1 MMLLWFFAL
10 TFAISWGGI
19 LLVVGGPAGFTG
31 ATARTDPRFPHVYLA
46 MLAGPVL
53 SGMLFT
59 AITSGALGFRE
70 LGSRLRRWR
79 VDARAY
85 AVALLTAPL
94 VVLTAVFI
102 LSLGSPGFVPGLVEN
117 GGRSSLLLFGLAVG
131 LGAGLFEELGWTGF
145 AVPQLRRRYGIL
157 KSGLIL
163 GVLWAAWHVVASIWG
178 MGDIAGAM
186 PLPLFLGIDLL
197 SVLLPYRVLMVW
209 MHERTNSLLVTMLM
223 HASLT
228 SSLLILGPVGLS
240 GTSQIAYDLGMAA
253 ILWVSVAAVFVR
265 RSVSLRAAPAHRP

>member
-1 MMLLWFFAL
+1 MMLLWFFAV

-31 ATARTDPRFPHVYLA
+31 ATARTDPRFPLVYLA
-46 MLAGPVL
+46 MLAGPVV
-53 SGMLFT
+53 SGILFT
-59 AITSGALGFRE
+59 VMTRGGSGVRE
-70 LGSRLRRWR
+70 LGSRLLRWR
-79 VDARAY
+79 VHARAY
-85 AVALLTAPL
+85 ALALLTAPL
-94 VVLTAVFI
+94 VVLIALVI
-102 LSLGSPGFVPGLVEN
+102 LSLGSPRFVPGVVAN
-117 GGRSSLLLFGLAVG
+117 GERSSFLLFGLAVG
-131 LGAGLFEELGWTGF
+131 LGAGFFEELGWTGF
-145 AVPQLRRRYGIL
+145 ALPQLRRRYGVL

-163 GVLWAAWHVVASIWG
+163 GVLWAAWHVVAAIWG
-178 MGDIAGAM
+178 MGDIAGAI

-240 GTSQIAYDLGMAA
+240 GTSQIAYDLALAA
-253 ILWVSVAAVFVR
+253 ILWASVAAVFAR
-265 RSVSLRAAPAHRP
+265 RSVSVQAAPAHRP